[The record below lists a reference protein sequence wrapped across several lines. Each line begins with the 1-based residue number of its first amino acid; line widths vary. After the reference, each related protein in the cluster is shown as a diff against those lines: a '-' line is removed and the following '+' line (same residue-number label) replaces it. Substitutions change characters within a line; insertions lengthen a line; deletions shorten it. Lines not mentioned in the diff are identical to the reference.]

1 MNDWLIETGELA
13 RVMAEERGK
22 DRVVVDCSWYL
33 PEAGKH
39 AIDDFRRGHIPGARF
54 IDLLEISDP
63 QSPYINMLPG
73 AEQFSTVIGGLG
85 IGNETQVIVYDSGY
99 VSARLWWMFRIFGH
113 DNVRIL
119 NGGFRK
125 WKAEGRPVETGEA
138 PAPARRQFK
147 AVLQPGRVAS
157 LEDVRKVI
165 ESGGAAIVD
174 ARTAARFQGAEGS
187 GYPGVASGAM
197 PGAVNVPWSSFFDP
211 ASNYAFVSPEKAA
224 EIFGRAGVDVA
235 GPIIT
240 TCGSGVTAALLGF
253 MAERLGNRDWLLY
266 DGSWHEWGQRP
277 DTPKVILSPP
287 P

>member
-1 MNDWLIETGELA
+1 MNDWLIETDELA
-13 RVMAEERGK
+13 RIMAEEPGK

-54 IDLLEISDP
+54 VDLQDISDP

-73 AEQFSTVIGGLG
+73 AEQFSAVIGGLG

-99 VSARLWWMFRIFGH
+99 VSARLWWMFRTFGH

-125 WKAEGRPVETGEA
+125 WKAEGRPVETGEPSA
-138 PAPARRQFK
+138 PAQRPFK
-147 AVLQPGRVAS
+147 AVLQSGRVAS
-157 LEDVRKVI
+157 FEDVRKVI
-165 ESGGAAIVD
+165 ETGGAAIVD

-187 GYPGVASGAM
+187 GYPDVASGAM

-253 MAERLGNRDWLLY
+253 MAERLGNHDWLLY

>member
-1 MNDWLIETGELA
+1 MTVWLIETEELA
-13 RVMAEERGK
+13 RIMEEEPTRNI
-22 DRVVVDCSWYL
+22 VVLDCSWYL

-39 AIDDFRRGHIPGARF
+39 AIDDFRRGHIPDARF
-54 IDLLEISDP
+54 VDLQDISDP
-63 QSPYINMLPG
+63 HSPYINMLPS
-73 AEQFSTVIGGLG
+73 AEQFASVMGGLG
-85 IGNETQVIVYDSGY
+85 VGNDTQVIVYDSGY
-99 VSARLWWMFRIFGH
+99 VSARLWWMFRTFGH
-113 DNVRIL
+113 ENVRIL

-138 PAPARRQFK
+138 PAPVAREFK

-157 LEDVRKVI
+157 LEDVRNAI
-165 ESGGAAIVD
+165 ETGSPAIAD

-197 PGAVNVPWSSFFDP
+197 PRAINVPWANFFDP
-211 ASNYAFVSPEKAA
+211 ANNYAFVSPEKAA
-224 EIFGRAGVDVA
+224 EIFARSGVNTE
-235 GPIIT
+235 GPLIT

>member
-1 MNDWLIETGELA
+1 MTDWLIETGELA
-13 RVMAEERGK
+13 WVMEEERAT

-54 IDLLEISDP
+54 VDLQDISDP
-63 QSPYINMLPG
+63 QSPYINMLPS
-73 AEQFSTVIGGLG
+73 AEQFSAVIGGLG

-113 DNVRIL
+113 DNIRIL

-125 WKAEGRPVETGEA
+125 WKAEGRAVETGEA
-138 PAPARRQFK
+138 PALTRRQFK

-165 ESGGAAIVD
+165 ERGGAAIVD

-197 PGAVNVPWSSFFDP
+197 PGAVNVPWSNFFDP

-224 EIFGRAGVDVA
+224 DIFGRAGVDVA